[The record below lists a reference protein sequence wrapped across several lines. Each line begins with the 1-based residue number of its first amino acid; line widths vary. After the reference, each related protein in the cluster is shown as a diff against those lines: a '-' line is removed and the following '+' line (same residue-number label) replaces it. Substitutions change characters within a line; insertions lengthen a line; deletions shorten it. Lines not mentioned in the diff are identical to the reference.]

1 MTSVVTG
8 AAVTDEQRIV
18 LARPWKGLDFYSDTK
33 ADAFVF
39 VGRETESKV
48 IAANLIAQRLTV
60 LYGPSGVGKSSVLH
74 AGVAFEL
81 RLQAERFRLG
91 DGSPPRFVVAIF
103 RSWREDPVAG
113 LLASV
118 EHAVRE
124 ALGDR
129 PVEPVPAGIPL
140 VEALEAWSDRLGGD
154 LLIVLDQFEELFL
167 YHAHDD
173 ESGFVGQFARA
184 ATQPGLHV
192 NFLISLREDA
202 LAALD
207 VFKTRIPGLLE
218 SRMRIDYLSTESA
231 RLAIERPLERYSG
244 LSDTTGE
251 PREIEPELTTALL
264 AETTLEA
271 GTEAEATVRRDDRI
285 DTVALQVV
293 LMELWDVA
301 VAAGSERLELAALE
315 QLGGAREIVRRSMT
329 SAIEGLSAADQAV
342 AAKAFV
348 YLVTPAGRKISLSLD
363 ELAGATRVSDDV
375 LAPVLES
382 LSKARVLRVD
392 QEADSPRYE
401 IFHDSLARVVLEWRQ
416 RFEERAELEE
426 RERAERERRE
436 QERRRWKM
444 RIGWLVACVLSLAII
459 GTTLAMVYARRERDR
474 ASSRALAA
482 NSLLQLGTNDELSL
496 LLALEAA
503 KHARTD
509 EAGDAL
515 RAALLAAPVRR
526 VVRRFDESASAAAIT
541 RDGRRVVSADRTG
554 RVVVRRVDGRGEPVV
569 LAGRGPGVRDLELS
583 RDGSLVVVARGNEAT
598 VWSVAGGEPLAR
610 FRTEGIPVEAAAIAP
625 DARSAVTGGRDGLAR
640 VWSMETGRE
649 LRAPLR
655 HLGPVDDVSI
665 APDGRIATASDV
677 ARIWASDGRLLRTL
691 TQADAKPLSP
701 SEDGGGSTL
710 TPTANDPADRS
721 AASVDVL
728 EFSPGGALLAT
739 GDSLGVGRVW
749 RTRTGVLQETL
760 RGHRDGMTSLAFS
773 TDATR
778 IVTGSADSTVR
789 VWRPGN
795 GREIAAVREG
805 GPVTDVGFALG
816 ALRVLASSASDVRV
830 WVPAGEPDRLVV
842 PRQHTFAVDVAG
854 DGLLVLLGYTGVL
867 NVEDLQSQATIV
879 DVRHR
884 RAPRTVEF
892 DAPTFTADADP
903 EGTLLVTKR
912 WFSPEIDVRSLTGH
926 VMRTIHPGLDDPTP
940 YLGRD
945 GKLLLVDGDAELW
958 DARRGRRVA
967 RLRTRDTDAMGGAIS
982 SDGRIV
988 TYGPS
993 GIRAWSRTGAFTAQV
1008 GNQGPQVN
1016 VARFSPNG
1024 ALLAIGRENGAVSVW
1039 RTGSWK
1045 KPLIAFDHGAA
1056 VWDVAF
1062 SADSSTLAAASSD
1075 GTIVI
1080 WRSDAS
1086 RPSTLVD
1093 FDESVLSLA
1102 FTPDGRTIMAAIGN
1116 DPYRAVAVDC
1126 VACGDAGVLR
1136 RVGEQVVTRE
1146 LTPAEKERFAT

>member
-1 MTSVVTG
+1 MTIVVTG
-8 AAVTDEQRIV
+8 TTVADDQRIV
-18 LARPWKGLDFYSDTK
+18 LARPWKGLDYYSDTK

-184 ATQPGLHV
+184 ATKPGLHV

-218 SRMRIDYLSTESA
+218 SRLRIDYLSTKAA

-244 LSDTTGE
+244 LSDTRGE

-271 GTEAEATVRRDDRI
+271 GTEAEATARRDDRI

-301 VAAGSERLELAALE
+301 VAAGSERLELSALE

-329 SAIEGLSAADQAV
+329 SAIEGLSAANQAV

-363 ELAGATRVSDDV
+363 ELAGATRVSGDM

-392 QEADSPRYE
+392 QEADPPRYE

-444 RIGWLVACVLSLAII
+444 RIGWLVACVLALAII

-526 VVRRFDESASAAAIT
+526 VVRRFEDGASAAAIT
-541 RDGRRVVSADRTG
+541 RDGRRVVSADQTG

-625 DARSAVTGGRDGLAR
+625 DGRSAVTGGRDGLAR

-649 LRAPLR
+649 LRALE
-655 HLGPVDDVSI
+655 HLDPVDDVSI
-665 APDGRIATASDV
+665 APDGRIATASDI

-691 TQADAKPLSP
+691 TGKAPEPPKPS
-701 SEDGGGSTL
+701 DGGGGL
-710 TPTANDPADRS
+710 TPTANDTADDRPP
-721 AASVDVL
+721 ASVDVL

-739 GDSLGVGRVW
+739 GDSAGLGRVW
-749 RTRTGVLQETL
+749 RTRSGELQATL
-760 RGHRDGMTSLAFS
+760 RGHRDPMTSLAFS

-778 IVTGSADSTVR
+778 IVTGSADATVR

-795 GREIAAVREG
+795 GREIAAIREG
-805 GPVTDVGFALG
+805 GPVTDVGLALG
-816 ALRVLASSASDVRV
+816 ALRVLAASASDVRV

-842 PRQHTFAVDVAG
+842 PRQQTFAVDVAS
-854 DGLLVLLGYTGVL
+854 DGTLVLLGYTGAL
-867 NVEDLQSQATIV
+867 NVEDLHSQATIV

-884 RAPRTVEF
+884 RAPRTLAF
-892 DAPTFTADADP
+892 DQPTFSVDADP
-903 EGTLLVTKR
+903 EGTYLASR
-912 WFSPEIDVRSLTGH
+912 SFISSEIDVRSLISRH
-926 VMRTIHPGLDDPTP
+926 VVRTIHPGLDDPTP
-940 YLGRD
+940 YLGRG

-958 DARRGRRVA
+958 DAPRGKLIA
-967 RLRTRDTDAMGGAIS
+967 KLRTRDRDAMGGAIS
-982 SDGRIV
+982 GDGRIV

-993 GIRAWSRTGAFTAQV
+993 GVRAWSRTGTFTAQV
-1008 GNQGPQVN
+1008 GKQGPQVN

-1039 RTGSWK
+1039 RTGSWR

-1062 SADSSTLAAASSD
+1062 SADSSTLAAGSSD
-1075 GTIVI
+1075 GTIVV

-1116 DPYRAVAVDC
+1116 DPYRAVAIDC